1 MKISSLS
8 LDSNITLRV
17 GNRVGK
23 SYLVIK
29 KGFRKLRNPLVLL
42 AGATRLELATSGVT
56 GYLTQLLILNKI
68 RYLKLFQ

>member
-1 MKISSLS
+1 MQRPNRKLMKISSLS
-8 LDSNITLRV
+8 LVPNITLRV

-42 AGATRLELATSGVT
+42 AGTTRLELATFPHGHAGRSNQNE
-56 GYLTQLLILNKI
+56 L
-68 RYLKLFQ
+68 